1 MNIEIDKNK
10 RWGII
15 GTILFHVVLLF
26 ILVMISMK
34 PPDPPRP
41 SQGVEVNLGYSDQGM
56 GDIQPDKPAETA
68 SQQPKPKPKST
79 EDDVATQDTEE
90 SIKLDD
96 SGSEVKSNSKTEEK
110 KIEKTS
116 NKDWEFKEKNKS
128 TDGGS
133 EGITGE
139 PGDQGKENGNPNS
152 NNYSGDVGSGGEGD
166 VAWTLVGRK
175 VKKIIK
181 PVNNS
186 AEQGTVVVTIWV
198 DGDGKVVNAKIKR
211 NESNTSS
218 SKLHKLAIEAAYK
231 TSFDTDPNA
240 IDDQKGT
247 ITYMFVL

>member
-56 GDIQPDKPAETA
+56 GDIQPDMPAEPA
-68 SQQPKPKPKST
+68 SQQPTPQPQST
-79 EDDVATQDTEE
+79 DEEVVTQDTEDAISLE
-90 SIKLDD
+90 
-96 SGSEVKSNSKTEEK
+96 NT
-110 KIEKTS
+110 
-116 NKDWEFKEKNKS
+116 KS
-128 TDGGS
+128 TKVTEPTPDKAVEKEVDNKLLFNKKDNATTGGS

-139 PGDQGKENGNPNS
+139 PGDQGNENGNPNS

-175 VKKIIK
+175 AKKIIK

-231 TSFDTDPNA
+231 TMFDTNPSA
-240 IDDQKGT
+240 IEDQKGT
-247 ITYMFVL
+247 ITYVFVL

>member
-68 SQQPKPKPKST
+68 SQQPTPQPQST
-79 EDDVATQDTEE
+79 DEEVATQDTEKTISLENTE
-90 SIKLDD
+90 STKVTEPTQDKPVEKQVDNKLLF
-96 SGSEVKSNSKTEEK
+96 SK
-110 KIEKTS
+110 
-116 NKDWEFKEKNKS
+116 KNNA

-133 EGITGE
+133 EGITGK
-139 PGDQGKENGNPNS
+139 PGDQGKANGNPNS
-152 NNYSGDVGSGGEGD
+152 NNYNGDIGNGGDGD
-166 VAWTLVGRK
+166 VAWTLIGRTA
-175 VKKIIK
+175 KKIIK

-198 DGDGKVVNAKIKR
+198 NGEGKVVNAKIKR

-218 SKLHKLAIEAAYK
+218 TKLHKLAIEAAYK

-240 IDDQKGT
+240 IEDQKGT
-247 ITYMFVL
+247 ITYVFVL